1 MNGTAVYIVAAVIIV
16 VVVVALL
23 SYLTARQLR
32 RHEAQRPPH
41 ATRRKPSNERTAPNA
56 APDDAATVLD
66 QTTAAPDDAATVSDL
81 TTAAPGDAMTVSD
94 QTTAALQSG
103 TDLDQTSEQ
112 ADWSATEALSNVA
125 AAESAKRTGM
135 NQDAV
140 GEDPEDGVVG
150 HTDEEQIIG
159 LSAYGPDGSGW
170 DEVLGRQRRLDVMDG
185 GDADSDDVSR
195 KEATE
200 PNGRQ
205 TDDPAMEPN
214 GRRTDGGQT
223 DGARTVNLQS
233 DSVHFP
239 GQLAPDDFHALLR
252 RRLQHPAVLGWLVI
266 AADGQFRDGDQVYDD
281 RVLELLHTL
290 AANARETAAT
300 VGLTAPREVVIRG
313 SEGVI
318 CVVSANQIEAGRTES
333 VVVFVEQGGMSPGE
347 VARRLCAQN
356 EEPVDGATTG

>member
-41 ATRRKPSNERTAPNA
+41 ATRRKPSNERTAPN
-56 APDDAATVLD
+56 
-66 QTTAAPDDAATVSDL
+66 AAPDDAATVSDL

>member
-32 RHEAQRPPH
+32 RHEAQRPSH
-41 ATRRKPSNERTAPNA
+41 ATRRKPSNERTAPNT
-56 APDDAATVLD
+56 APDNV
-66 QTTAAPDDAATVSDL
+66 ATVSDR
-81 TTAAPGDAMTVSD
+81 TTDLPDGALTVSD
-94 QTTAALQSG
+94 RTTDEAQPG
-103 TDLDQTSEQ
+103 TDLDQAAEQ
-112 ADWSATEALSNVA
+112 ADWPATGVLSNIGT
-125 AAESAKRTGM
+125 AESVKRTGV

-140 GEDPEDGVVG
+140 GEDPEDGIVG

-170 DEVLGRQRRLDVMDG
+170 DEVLGRQRRLDVIDTDS
-185 GDADSDDVSR
+185 GDASR
-195 KEATE
+195 KEAT
-200 PNGRQ
+200 
-205 TDDPAMEPN
+205 DDPAKEPD
-214 GRRTDGGQT
+214 GRQPGDVQPGDARSGDEQPDDGQP
-223 DGARTVNLQS
+223 DGARTVDPQS

-266 AADGQFRDGDQVYDD
+266 AADGQFRDGDQMYDD

-290 AANARETAAT
+290 AANARETAET

-347 VARRLCAQN
+347 VARRLGAQN